1 MCFGVA
7 FMSKRVSSTENAL
20 HIFLLE
26 LYVRIPHFKEI
37 ECCRVK
43 TTMNV
48 LEILNMDEKKS
59 LILQNYLV
67 FLKQHVVTLCAS
79 VVRVCLS
86 VYPPQRVHCTIFS
99 LKNMCEYNLLRKYNV
114 AE

>member
-7 FMSKRVSSTENAL
+7 YMSKRVSSTENAL

-59 LILQNYLV
+59 LILQNCLV
-67 FLKQHVVTLCAS
+67 FLKQHVATLCALVLS
-79 VVRVCLS
+79 VCLS
-86 VYPPQRVHCTIFS
+86 VYLPQRMHCPVFS
-99 LKNMCEYNLLRKYNV
+99 RNYMC
-114 AE
+114 